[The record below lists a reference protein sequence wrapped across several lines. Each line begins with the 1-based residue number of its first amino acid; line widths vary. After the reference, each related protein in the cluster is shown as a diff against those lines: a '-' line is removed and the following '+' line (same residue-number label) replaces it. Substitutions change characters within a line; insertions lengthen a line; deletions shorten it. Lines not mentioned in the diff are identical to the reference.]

1 MSASFPAAPLL
12 KKRPPKIGLI
22 SAPVWLTRHLLVAAI
37 GGFLMTP
44 LHFRFLAVD
53 KRDSMLLKRK
63 EFCWL
68 GPQSL
73 SLQPQTCSLLSRR
86 VLNHLLKTEPA
97 DLPADSLGTNPQY
110 SQALSDLPAVQ
121 AASQGCLISRLSQL
135 NDRAYP
141 GWDA

>member
-1 MSASFPAAPLL
+1 
-12 KKRPPKIGLI
+12 
-22 SAPVWLTRHLLVAAI
+22 
-37 GGFLMTP
+37 MTP

-68 GPQSL
+68 GPRSL
-73 SLQPQTCSLLSRR
+73 ALQPQTCSLLSRR

-97 DLPADSLGTNPQY
+97 DLPADSLGTNLQY

-121 AASQGCLISRLSQL
+121 AASQDYLISRLSQL
-135 NDRAYP
+135 NDRA
-141 GWDA
+141 